1 MPAASVSARGADV
14 CVCVCGVAQEVF
26 AKDAASGIA
35 DVVKGMLDLDPK
47 KRLTP
52 REALR
57 MPFFQSQSQPQSNSQ
72 ERDGRRR

>member
-1 MPAASVSARGADV
+1 
-14 CVCVCGVAQEVF
+14 VAQEVF

-35 DVVKGMLDLDPK
+35 DVVKGMLDLDPR

-57 MPFFQSQSQPQSNSQ
+57 MPFFQPQSNSQ
-72 ERDGRRR
+72 ESDGRRR